1 MKRFTAFSLMML
13 GCILQMISCAPKPD
27 NVRVCTQGESELTG
41 RGNRNEVLTKVDVM
55 VEDYGILTGMDIV
68 LEGADAIEAVRV
80 SEGVPYPSGPDCRPS
95 ANTKTDGRSV
105 KVRDGRSSYHL
116 PCRIAI
122 EGKAT
127 VSICADIRSDAPEG
141 ARLSAK
147 VVSATI
153 SGIRT
158 APDMENPSYRETIL
172 ARRLLY
178 APGDYSSL
186 AWRIPAILQLSDG
199 TLLAVNDKRN
209 DSEEDLPGRI
219 DIVAS
224 YSTDNGMTWSKPEYV
239 VKNKGFMGGYGDPS
253 LAQLPDGTVICM
265 MAGSENFSRSS
276 KGNPQR
282 CYFTTSHDSG
292 RTWSEITELT
302 TTLWGDGNS
311 LPRTADCCSNFFS
324 SGNNLVLKN
333 GEHKGRM
340 LAVGVLRRGE
350 GFENLHNHAVYTDDG
365 GKTWHAS
372 EDACPTG
379 DEAKMVELND
389 GSILMSIRTYGD
401 RLHTISKDGGQ
412 TWGPVAGW
420 EDMHV
425 TNCNGDMIRYN
436 DSIILHS
443 IACSM
448 KRENVSI
455 LLSFDEGRTWSE
467 RKTILAGPGQYSS
480 ITVLKD
486 GTIGAYLEKNTWGT
500 ELWYLNFS
508 LDWIRNNDSGK
519 TADSGMDGTRLWEGG
534 PVWANRNIG
543 AASPEQTGD
552 FFAWGATRPDLNFGW
567 GRYKFGDQSVLKPYG
582 GEVLASCDDAAS
594 ANLGEGWRIPTEQDF
609 EDLCN
614 NCNWTWTQSNGKYG
628 YEIKGELGS
637 IFLPAAGYR
646 SGSRYRYHGDLGYY
660 WTANPSPEDATQARE
675 FYFHLN
681 YRKCHDRG
689 RDNGHTI
696 RAVKD

>member
-276 KGNPQR
+276 KENPQR

-379 DEAKMVELND
+379 DEAKMCGGSLCAAS
-389 GSILMSIRTYGD
+389 SILR
-401 RLHTISKDGGQ
+401 R
-412 TWGPVAGW
+412 
-420 EDMHV
+420 
-425 TNCNGDMIRYN
+425 
-436 DSIILHS
+436 
-443 IACSM
+443 
-448 KRENVSI
+448 
-455 LLSFDEGRTWSE
+455 
-467 RKTILAGPGQYSS
+467 
-480 ITVLKD
+480 
-486 GTIGAYLEKNTWGT
+486 
-500 ELWYLNFS
+500 
-508 LDWIRNNDSGK
+508 
-519 TADSGMDGTRLWEGG
+519 
-534 PVWANRNIG
+534 
-543 AASPEQTGD
+543 
-552 FFAWGATRPDLNFGW
+552 
-567 GRYKFGDQSVLKPYG
+567 
-582 GEVLASCDDAAS
+582 
-594 ANLGEGWRIPTEQDF
+594 
-609 EDLCN
+609 
-614 NCNWTWTQSNGKYG
+614 
-628 YEIKGELGS
+628 
-637 IFLPAAGYR
+637 
-646 SGSRYRYHGDLGYY
+646 
-660 WTANPSPEDATQARE
+660 
-675 FYFHLN
+675 
-681 YRKCHDRG
+681 
-689 RDNGHTI
+689 
-696 RAVKD
+696 